1 MSKDAIREAAEEAV
15 EELGFSAT
23 HHVSKADAIEI
34 VNSFIRAE
42 VDAERERC
50 IKILEDPFRYDW
62 HSQFDDTVKEMREEP
77 K

>member
-1 MSKDAIREAAEEAV
+1 MTKDAIREAAEEAV

-50 IKILEDPFRYDW
+50 ISIISEECRSRLDILKACRDRIYEVP
-62 HSQFDDTVKEMREEP
+62 E
-77 K
+77 